1 VKPGRVIITSTSDN
15 KNAYASAEGAYFSDA
30 FFSCIADSLDL
41 KSCFEEGKAAVATT
55 GVSQFPQ
62 LDDNADAVYTGG
74 DGSVAQT
81 RFVTR
86 FFGTSRP
93 TIQSTAVNRQG
104 ANGTLSATVKEGAEE
119 LEVVWAAIYPPSF
132 AEPQGVTL
140 NLNVPTVRLEAD
152 PAVEGRYTFNYINGF
167 TETGDYR
174 IVFYAQDRNGI
185 HATPRRAGE
194 QGTLYLPL
202 IRR

>member
-1 VKPGRVIITSTSDN
+1 
-15 KNAYASAEGAYFSDA
+15 
-30 FFSCIADSLDL
+30 
-41 KSCFEEGKAAVATT
+41 
-55 GVSQFPQ
+55 
-62 LDDNADAVYTGG
+62 
-74 DGSVAQT
+74 
-81 RFVTR
+81 
-86 FFGTSRP
+86 
-93 TIQSTAVNRQG
+93 
-104 ANGTLSATVKEGAEE
+104 
-119 LEVVWAAIYPPSF
+119 
-132 AEPQGVTL
+132 
-140 NLNVPTVRLEAD
+140 VPTVRLEAD